1 MTDFETELLQTRHRL
16 EEAQARNRVKDCK
29 SRTRMLI
36 QKINSGNGNTT
47 DNADNDKIVGELFM
61 GSIQTNTMVSIKSLN
76 EQIQKIDRAPL

>member
-47 DNADNDKIVGELFM
+47 DNADNDEIVGELFM
-61 GSIQTNTMVSIKSLN
+61 GSIQTNTMVSIKYWRKR
-76 EQIQKIDRAPL
+76 I